1 MGTVIYAKLSAHKGR
16 TMKLITFVYQGK
28 QSYGIVLRNTA
39 ILDLGLRLGDRAPD
53 MRTALTKNLL
63 TEIAALASQAQ
74 PDIALSEVTLLPV
87 IPNPAKIFCIGL
99 NYDDHRREAGR
110 AETGYPTVFT
120 RFADSQTGHLR
131 PLLRPTVSQQLDY
144 EGELAVIVG
153 KRGRAIDAAHAFDY
167 IAGYSCYNDA
177 TVRDWQ
183 QHTHQWTPGKNF
195 PATGSFGPWMVT
207 ADEIEDR
214 SSFSLVTRLNGQEM
228 QRATTDAFIFPIPE
242 LIAYISTFTPLSP
255 GDVICTGTP
264 GGVGFKR
271 KPAVFLQTGDIV
283 EVEIS
288 HIGTLRNPIIDETAE
303 NISHDTEKERKYDI
317 IHE

>member
-1 MGTVIYAKLSAHKGR
+1 
-16 TMKLITFVYQGK
+16 MKLITFVYQGK
-28 QSYGIVLRNTA
+28 QSYGIVLHNDT
-39 ILDLGLRLGDRAPD
+39 IVDLGLRFGDRAPD
-53 MRTALTKNLL
+53 VRTTLTKNLL
-63 TEIAALASQAQ
+63 PEIASLVSQAQ

-99 NYDDHRREAGR
+99 NYDDHRREAER
-110 AETGYPTVFT
+110 AETRYPTVFT

-131 PLLRPTVSQQLDY
+131 PLLCPTASQQFDY

-153 KRGRAIDAAHAFDY
+153 KRGRAIDVAHALEY

-183 QHTHQWTPGKNF
+183 HHTHQWTPGKNF
-195 PATGSFGPWMVT
+195 PATGGFGPWMVT
-207 ADEIEDR
+207 ADEIENG
-214 SSFSLVTRLNGQEM
+214 SSLTLVTRLNGQEM
-228 QRATTDAFIFPIPE
+228 QRATTDALIFSVPE

-271 KPAVFLQTGDIV
+271 KPPVFLQAGDTV

-288 HIGTLRNPIIDETAE
+288 HIGTLRNPIINESAE
-303 NISHDTEKERKYDI
+303 SAFHTMKKEREHDI